1 MASTST
7 NMSADLDSNNGANPA
22 TQDVDNNQQFLSIPH
37 YDILKEIIG
46 AEVFDI
52 DIDRSN
58 AAAINGK
65 VAHLLQVVRHLIEI
79 TVIVHVDGAPHE
91 RLVLA
96 DVAPSPS
103 ERSPNLDSSQSRQYQ
118 NGDVLWKFQPVPHSV
133 EKQFQKISYKY
144 TFCVFVIR
152 YTVLWICFAKRRV
165 RIQIVALMVF
175 NFTLLPAS
183 STASKERLEDH
194 SFDGIA
200 TNVKLLLKL
209 IQEQNEACTKDNDD
223 RKMQRVAGMMTII
236 DDVKT
241 RIQKSQTVKRR
252 AELRRCNTDL
262 RPNVP
267 RDKRPPEP
275 VIDEKER
282 LRRQLSASLAARKSL
297 EIMCSGLGKEK
308 EIIASELA
316 RKVQE
321 LTGME
326 EHIND
331 LRAQNEMLLA
341 KVQACAAEHKEKRC
355 AGGGVEIHG
364 NAALQE
370 RNKALSEQLLK
381 SLDGCRSLKR
391 KIKDAQKENNGMH
404 STMEEMGV
412 EVQGGLERICAL
424 KQKIATS
431 NEQAADIEEE
441 ISALEHLFESFSM
454 KILKHGSKKGE
465 SAKNN
470 TEIDTT

>member
-1 MASTST
+1 MIPLLVKKARLGYRYVCSFIPFPLRIEGSVFIVFIWLI
-7 NMSADLDSNNGANPA
+7 MNPIRA
-22 TQDVDNNQQFLSIPH
+22 FS
-37 YDILKEIIG
+37 
-46 AEVFDI
+46 
-52 DIDRSN
+52 
-58 AAAINGK
+58 
-65 VAHLLQVVRHLIEI
+65 
-79 TVIVHVDGAPHE
+79 
-91 RLVLA
+91 
-96 DVAPSPS
+96 SPT
-103 ERSPNLDSSQSRQYQ
+103 E
-118 NGDVLWKFQPVPHSV
+118 
-133 EKQFQKISYKY
+133 
-144 TFCVFVIR
+144 
-152 YTVLWICFAKRRV
+152 
-165 RIQIVALMVF
+165 
-175 NFTLLPAS
+175 LPAS
-183 STASKERLEDH
+183 STASKERPEDH

-297 EIMCSGLGKEK
+297 EIMCSGLGKEN

-316 RKVQE
+316 RKVHE

-331 LRAQNEMLLA
+331 LRVQNEMLLA
-341 KVQACAAEHKEKRC
+341 KVQAFAAEHKEKRC

-412 EVQGGLERICAL
+412 EVQEGLEQIRAL

-454 KILKHGSKKGE
+454 KISKHGSKKGE
-465 SAKNN
+465 SAKHN